1 MRKIARID
9 HFGIG
14 ADFYRAD
21 ERTIAAGVRNITRYP
36 YLFAE
41 LPRRGYSV
49 EDVLTI
55 AGRKHLRAMRR
66 MEEIATDLQ
75 RTESLLISEGIKA
88 A

>member
-9 HFGIG
+9 HIGIG
-14 ADFYRAD
+14 ADCYRAD
-21 ERTIAAGVRNITRYP
+21 ESTIVAGVRNVTRDP
-36 YLFAE
+36 HLFAE

-49 EDVLTI
+49 EDVLKI
-55 AGRKHLRAMRR
+55 AGRNHLRAMRR

-75 RTESLLISEGIKA
+75 RTESPLISEGIKA